1 MVLDESPITSEQLN
15 TLFGNQALKN
25 LKILCVRNVK
35 DLRNREM
42 VGPLNDFRN
51 NFYMRKE
58 YMILEVLDVTGC
70 KWYDYNLR
78 YSRRFF
84 ETTILIG
91 VLKYDRKDKKE
102 EESEEEQPP
111 QLLEPSTVLHDP
123 TNFIPILR
131 IKPSPLNI

>member
-1 MVLDESPITSEQLN
+1 MSDKFKNLSCLVLDESPITSEQLN

-58 YMILEVLDVTGC
+58 YMNLEVLDVTGC
-70 KWYDYNLR
+70 KWYFHNLR

-84 ETTILIG
+84 ETTI
-91 VLKYDRKDKKE
+91 
-102 EESEEEQPP
+102 
-111 QLLEPSTVLHDP
+111 
-123 TNFIPILR
+123 
-131 IKPSPLNI
+131 